1 MREPID
7 LTRCTIHHLQLGGI
21 IPETYENPMKK
32 IVKIGLLVGFVTLG
46 FTIIY
51 ISNKKADGE
60 E

>member
-7 LTRCTIHHLQLGGI
+7 LTRCTIHNLHLGGI
-21 IPETYENPMKK
+21 IPETYENPMKN
-32 IVKIGLLVGFVTLG
+32 IVNIGLMIGFVTLG

-51 ISNKKADGE
+51 ISNKEADGE